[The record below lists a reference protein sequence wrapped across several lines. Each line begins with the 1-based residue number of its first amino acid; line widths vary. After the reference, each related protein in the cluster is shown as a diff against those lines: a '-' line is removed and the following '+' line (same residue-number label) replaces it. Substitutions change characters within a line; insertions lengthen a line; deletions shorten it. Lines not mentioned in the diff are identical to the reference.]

1 MYIQLNHHRFLL
13 MAGPLWYNQRTGE
26 VLKASRRY
34 NNQGKTGGDLAA
46 SLQLNV
52 LMRAEEPGKLIYEL
66 VGGGQNARGF
76 TALENPLWFQH
87 GLPHYVAD
95 HPVLRFL
102 WHKIAHFLHDFHG
115 KWFSKLGLPPP
126 NGKHDQL
133 FPFQIKGLQRR
144 LVSSPN
150 DRYAQ
155 KRPEINVYSRLE
167 IGHKHYAGCQLVYCK
182 PFKKFHNPLRMDY
195 VFFIPPPP
203 FYTGR
208 RGDFEVDLDSCS
220 SDRVVLLFR
229 MKVKA
234 DSGEIWE
241 CDCAM
246 IDVLFDLK
254 SNR

>member
-87 GLPHYVAD
+87 GPPHYVAD

-133 FPFQIKGLQRR
+133 FSF
-144 LVSSPN
+144 
-150 DRYAQ
+150 
-155 KRPEINVYSRLE
+155 
-167 IGHKHYAGCQLVYCK
+167 
-182 PFKKFHNPLRMDY
+182 
-195 VFFIPPPP
+195 
-203 FYTGR
+203 
-208 RGDFEVDLDSCS
+208 
-220 SDRVVLLFR
+220 
-229 MKVKA
+229 
-234 DSGEIWE
+234 
-241 CDCAM
+241 
-246 IDVLFDLK
+246 
-254 SNR
+254 